1 MTPEQKRILELETEV
16 AYLKSIIVQLI
27 EKIDNLTHPKNS
39 RNSSVPP
46 SQDQNRG
53 FKNKSL
59 RTSKGRKIGGQT
71 GHEGNTLKM
80 VEHPDEVVEHKPDF
94 CCECGK
100 DLSNIPSELLGRRQV
115 VDIPPIH
122 PIYTEHRVYKKTCSC
137 GHCTTSDFPLG
148 VNTSI
153 SYGANIEATIAY
165 LHTRQYLPYER
176 MSEFFKDFCNV
187 PISQGSISNLLER
200 FAQKSQASYDLI
212 AKVVENSVVVGT
224 DETGVKVNGKKGWFW
239 TWQSKKATYISYSP
253 SRGTVTI
260 NNNFA
265 NGFPKSVLVHD
276 CWASHFQTNCQTH
289 QICTAHLLREL
300 NFFEERYKS
309 KWAENFKSI
318 LLNALEL
325 QKNTTTIQEF
335 ENRRAKIIQ
344 NLTNILQTEITE
356 IHKDLRAFYRRMVKF
371 KNYIFTFL
379 FHYDVPPDNN
389 ASERAIRNIKVKQK
403 ISGQFKTETGAKI
416 YAVIRSIT
424 DTCIK
429 NDQNILA
436 AFKTIAQSCPQ
447 IV

>member
-1 MTPEQKRILELETEV
+1 M
-16 AYLKSIIVQLI
+16 
-27 EKIDNLTHPKNS
+27 
-39 RNSSVPP
+39 
-46 SQDQNRG
+46 
-53 FKNKSL
+53 
-59 RTSKGRKIGGQT
+59 
-71 GHEGNTLKM
+71 
-80 VEHPDEVVEHKPDF
+80 
-94 CCECGK
+94 
-100 DLSNIPSELLGRRQV
+100 
-115 VDIPPIH
+115 
-122 PIYTEHRVYKKTCSC
+122 
-137 GHCTTSDFPLG
+137 
-148 VNTSI
+148 
-153 SYGANIEATIAY
+153 
-165 LHTRQYLPYER
+165 
-176 MSEFFKDFCNV
+176 
-187 PISQGSISNLLER
+187 
-200 FAQKSQASYDLI
+200 
-212 AKVVENSVVVGT
+212 ENSAVVGT

-265 NGFPKSVLVHD
+265 NGFPKAVLVHD

-335 ENRRAKIIQ
+335 ENRRAKIMQ
-344 NLTNILQTEITE
+344 HLTNILQTEITE

-424 DTCIK
+424 DACIK

-436 AFKTIAQSCPQ
+436 AFAISSPQ
-447 IV
+447 IG